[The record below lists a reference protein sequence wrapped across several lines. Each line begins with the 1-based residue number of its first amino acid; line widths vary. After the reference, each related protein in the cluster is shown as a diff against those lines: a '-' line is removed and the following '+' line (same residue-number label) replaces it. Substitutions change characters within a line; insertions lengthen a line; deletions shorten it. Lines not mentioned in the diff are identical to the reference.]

1 VALLQSPIAFR
12 NDHLN
17 KILQQ
22 SLYLLSIMSQGVA
35 EAESIHND
43 GGEESSIQLPPASQG
58 IAPIVQNAPDLV
70 TPTRKLPHSQL
81 SSGPQEVW
89 VPYYIHTAKCDRC
102 GQHNTS
108 VIQRSSRENKQF
120 CKPCMHLNV
129 SDRIYTAN
137 VEGLDWVPQTA
148 SVKRTTKPRKPKQ
161 PKKVL
166 AATPTLTRVSKRKR
180 KEPKTTANKR
190 IWLSEQPERQSR
202 CEDSLF
208 VAEDEG
214 GDEGEETDDDV
225 GFGRLPPGSRFPSE
239 GQEATSAEAIA
250 AEIGEHS
257 ENRVK
262 QETES
267 TSVCD
272 INKPECPPWWEQTQ
286 APESNVR
293 AEPRENLWDSNAQ
306 SSLIERRR
314 SEFSPDAVAA
324 ADILMMFHGS
334 A

>member
-1 VALLQSPIAFR
+1 
-12 NDHLN
+12 
-17 KILQQ
+17 
-22 SLYLLSIMSQGVA
+22 
-35 EAESIHND
+35 
-43 GGEESSIQLPPASQG
+43 
-58 IAPIVQNAPDLV
+58 
-70 TPTRKLPHSQL
+70 
-81 SSGPQEVW
+81 
-89 VPYYIHTAKCDRC
+89 
-102 GQHNTS
+102 
-108 VIQRSSRENKQF
+108 
-120 CKPCMHLNV
+120 MHLNV
-129 SDRIYTAN
+129 SDRIYTVN

-161 PKKVL
+161 PKKAL

-202 CEDSLF
+202 CEDSIF

-225 GFGRLPPGSRFPSE
+225 GFGRLPPGSRFSSE

-250 AEIGEHS
+250 AENGEHS
-257 ENRVK
+257 ENRVE

-272 INKPECPPWWEQTQ
+272 INKLECPPWWEQTQ

-324 ADILMMFHGS
+324 ADILMMLAQDPRECLTAGIGQGH
-334 A
+334 